1 MTSMTLIRQLTAT
14 DVEEF
19 RQLIAVFHAA
29 FENDSPT
36 IASDNTLTQLLS
48 SPHFIVFGVFVDTHI
63 IGGCTAHLLPS
74 YTSDHPEL
82 LIYDFAIHPDY
93 QRRGFGTKLIRA
105 IVEFCHNQHI
115 PLFFALAHA
124 EDTHAVDFYRANG
137 ATLEDVVNA
146 LFEI

>member
-1 MTSMTLIRQLTAT
+1 MTLIRQLTTT
-14 DVEEF
+14 DVEDF

-48 SPHFIVFGVFVDTHI
+48 SPHFIVFGVFVDTNLV
-63 IGGCTAHLLPS
+63 GGCTAHLLPS

-82 LIYDFAIHPDY
+82 LIYDFAIHPNY
-93 QRRGFGTKLIRA
+93 HRRGFGTKLIRA
-105 IVEFCHNQHI
+105 IVTFCHNQHI

-124 EDTHAVDFYRANG
+124 EDTHAIEFYRANG

-146 LFEI
+146 LFAM